1 MNCNKFK
8 NKVADLFDTNIDN
21 HTQGECTEHMSTCPK
36 CKAYY
41 DELAKTIQMLQ
52 PRADVIDSRTKP
64 KWRFQKLWRSVAA
77 AVIFIAGVV
86 TGWNHFF
93 SSPAQAE
100 EMGSRFIDQ
109 SIGCVQNV
117 GSFEMDVFARTTP
130 NENFAY
136 FNPENDFV
144 KINVHLFRQND
155 SVFFRVSKGNNG
167 RTVVFDGNHHY
178 MWLPGVFYLKGGPNA
193 NFLEKF
199 VNLFYPERL
208 LAMQKSAIGF
218 SSKEKVVR
226 SDNDS
231 TIILTVETTEKNH
244 NLQQLLETGKMDNCK
259 IETENTFSKNDGL
272 LRSVKVWCIDKGTK
286 TLMLHIDDIQ
296 YNLFLNKE
304 EIIALPDILPNE
316 WDEVSETQ
324 SMACDRLVQ
333 LQNESP
339 QDAAE
344 RIINAIINDD
354 YEQAKEALKNYK
366 SAFPILRQK
375 MKGCK
380 ASNYETRQHDGY
392 VGTYVFYTLT
402 QPNGKHEKK
411 HIALRNDNPQHIWI
425 ADGGL

>member
-1 MNCNKFK
+1 MNCNEFK
-8 NKVADLFDTNIDN
+8 NKVADLFDTKIDN
-21 HTQGECTEHMSTCPK
+21 HTQRECTEHMSACPD
-36 CKAYY
+36 CKTYY
-41 DELAKTIQMLQ
+41 DELAETIQMLQ
-52 PRADVIDSRTKP
+52 TRADVIDSRTKP

-77 AVIFIAGVV
+77 AAIFIAGVV

-93 SSPAQAE
+93 STPAQAE
-100 EMGSRFIDQ
+100 DIGIRFIDQ

-144 KINVHLFRQND
+144 KINVRLFRQND
-155 SVFFRVSKGNNG
+155 SVFFRVSKGKNG
-167 RTVVFDGNHHY
+167 RTVVYDGYHHY
-178 MWLPGVFYLKGGPNA
+178 LWLPGVFYLKGGPNA

-226 SDNDS
+226 TENDS

-304 EIIALPDILPNE
+304 EIIALPDISPNE
-316 WDEVSETQ
+316 WSEVSETQ
-324 SMACDRLVQ
+324 SVTGDRLVQ

-366 SAFPILRQK
+366 SAFPILRHK

-380 ASNYETRQHDGY
+380 ASNYETRRHDGY

-402 QPNGKHEKK
+402 QPNGKREKK